1 MRLSRKLMK
10 SISSCLLAA
19 APVCCAAQFSIPAA
33 LAQEQV
39 QAANRL
45 DGRLDAKRVQGL
57 RHLIVCVDGV
67 GFSTIEKMRAKG
79 RFGKF
84 QSPARMI
91 SPFPSLTNLSLSEIL
106 EPAGAKASAGYED
119 SYYDVERKAI
129 RGGLV
134 DRFKGGTFIDGTF
147 RELFDYHPSAIKSGL
162 GYALPPV
169 STYVEAWS
177 DIVRMRQ
184 KFRSSKAPVFF
195 AYIGSTDSLAHLGGE
210 RMLRKFLGQLDDTLS
225 SLVAEGNGDV
235 QVTIF
240 SDHGNHFTG
249 YRRVGLKDPLRRAGL
264 KIESQVKDDSS
275 VVFPQYGL
283 VGCAMLFTT
292 ENSEQRVAET
302 VAPVRGVDFAAYE
315 HGGVVHVTGRNGT
328 ATIEQLGDRFRYRA
342 TDGDPL
348 QLGSVLLQL
357 AAAGRSDERG
367 FVAASDW
374 FAATRGDARPDA
386 VRRIYDGAT
395 NHVRNRASVVV
406 NLEDG
411 YYSGSAFL
419 DVFAILQSTHGSLG
433 REQSTGFLMSTQREL
448 PAYVSADDLWSVIG
462 SPELR
467 KSPPLA
473 AERAA
478 K

>member
-19 APVCCAAQFSIPAA
+19 APACCAQFSLPAV
-33 LAQEQV
+33 LAQEPVRMAHVAETARARGQ
-39 QAANRL
+39 
-45 DGRLDAKRVQGL
+45 

-106 EPAGAKASAGYED
+106 EPAGAKPSAGYED
-119 SYYDVERKAI
+119 SYFDLKENSI

-134 DRFKGGTFIDGTF
+134 DRFKGGSFIHGTF

-177 DIVRMRQ
+177 DIVRLKQ
-184 KFRSSKAPVFF
+184 KFRASKAPVFF

-210 RMLRKFLGQLDDTLS
+210 RMLRKFMGQLDDTLTKI
-225 SLVAEGNGDV
+225 VADSDGEV

-249 YRRVGLKDPLRRAGL
+249 YHRVSLKEPLRRAGM
-264 KIESQVKDDSS
+264 KIETRVQDDRS

-283 VGCAMLFTT
+283 IGCALLFTT
-292 ENSEQRVAET
+292 EDSEPKVADA
-302 VAPVRGVDFAAYE
+302 VANVRGVDFAAYE
-315 HGGVVHVTGRNGT
+315 HDGVVHVTSRGGG
-328 ATIEQLGDRFRYRA
+328 ATIERQGDRFRYRT

-348 QLGSVLLQL
+348 QLASVLLQL
-357 AAAGRSDERG
+357 AAAGRADGQG
-367 FVAASDW
+367 FISASDW
-374 FAATRGDARPDA
+374 FIATQGDARPDA

-395 NHVRNRASVVV
+395 NHVRNRASVVI

-433 REQSTGFLMSTQREL
+433 REQSTGFLMSTQNEL

-467 KSPPLA
+467 KTAEVL
-473 AERAA
+473 ERAA

>member
-1 MRLSRKLMK
+1 MK
-10 SISSCLLAA
+10 SIAACLMAA
-19 APVCCAAQFSIPAA
+19 APACCPQSSVSTVFAQAPLD
-33 LAQEQV
+33 LAEEAQTQSS
-39 QAANRL
+39 
-45 DGRLDAKRVQGL
+45 

-79 RFGKF
+79 RFRLF
-84 QSPARMI
+84 AAPARMI

-106 EPAGAKASAGYED
+106 EPAGARASAGYED
-119 SYYDVERKAI
+119 SYFDIEKNAM

-134 DRFKGGTFIDGTF
+134 DRFKGGSFIHGTF

-177 DIVRMRQ
+177 DIVRLKQ
-184 KFRSSKAPVFF
+184 KFRSSRAPVFF

-210 RMLRKFLGQLDDTLS
+210 RMLRKFMGQLDDALS
-225 SLVAEGNGDV
+225 NIMNDAKGEVR
-235 QVTIF
+235 VTIF

-249 YRRVGLKDPLRRAGL
+249 YRRVSLKEPIRRAGL
-264 KIESQVKDDSS
+264 RLESHVKDDKS

-292 ENSEQRVAET
+292 EESEKRVADV
-302 VAPVRGVDFAAYE
+302 VANVRGVDFAAYE
-315 HGGVVHVTGRNGT
+315 HDGVVHVAGHSGG
-328 ATIEQLGDRFRYRA
+328 AIIERQGDRFRYRSD
-342 TDGDPL
+342 DGDPL
-348 QLGSVLLQL
+348 GLASVLLQL
-357 AAAGRSDERG
+357 AAEGKTDAKG
-367 FVAASDW
+367 FVSATDW
-374 FAATRGDARPDA
+374 FAATNDASRPDA
-386 VRRIYDGAT
+386 VRRVFEAVT

-419 DVFAILQSTHGSLG
+419 DVFAVLQSTHGSLG
-433 REQSTGFLMSTQREL
+433 REQSTGFLMSTQRDL
-448 PAYVSADDLWSVIG
+448 PAYVRADDLWSVIG
-462 SPELR
+462 SPQLR
-467 KSPPLA
+467 KSAQVA
-473 AERAA
+473 AGTA

>member
-1 MRLSRKLMK
+1 MWVSRKLMK
-10 SISSCLLAA
+10 SIAACLMAA
-19 APVCCAAQFSIPAA
+19 APTCCPQSSVSTVFAQAPLA
-33 LAQEQV
+33 LAKEASTQSS
-39 QAANRL
+39 
-45 DGRLDAKRVQGL
+45 

-79 RFGKF
+79 RFRAF
-84 QSPARMI
+84 APPSRMI

-106 EPAGAKASAGYED
+106 EPAGARASAGYED
-119 SYYDVERKAI
+119 SYFDIEKNSM

-134 DRFKGGTFIDGTF
+134 DRFKGGSFIHGTF

-177 DIVRMRQ
+177 DIVRLKQ
-184 KFRSSKAPVFF
+184 KFRSSRAPVFF

-210 RMLRKFLGQLDDTLS
+210 RMLGNFLGQLDDALTNIM
-225 SLVAEGNGDV
+225 AESKGEV
-235 QVTIF
+235 RVTIF

-249 YRRVGLKDPLRRAGL
+249 YRRVSLKEPIRRAGL
-264 KIESQVKDDSS
+264 RLESQVKDDKS

-292 ENSEQRVAET
+292 EESEKRVADA
-302 VAPVRGVDFAAYE
+302 VANVRGVDFAAYE
-315 HGGVVHVTGRNGT
+315 HDGVVHVAGHSGG
-328 ATIEQLGDRFRYRA
+328 ALIEKQGDRFSYRSD
-342 TDGDPL
+342 DGDPL
-348 QLGSVLLQL
+348 GLATALLKL
-357 AAAGRSDERG
+357 AAEGKMDAGGIVS
-367 FVAASDW
+367 ATDW
-374 FAATRGDARPDA
+374 FAATNDARRPDA
-386 VRRIYDGAT
+386 ARRVFEAAT

-433 REQSTGFLMSTQREL
+433 REQSTGFLMSTQRGL
-448 PAYVSADDLWSVIG
+448 PGYVRADDLWSVIG
-462 SPELR
+462 APQLR
-467 KSPPLA
+467 KSAQVA
-473 AERAA
+473 AGTA

>member
-1 MRLSRKLMK
+1 M
-10 SISSCLLAA
+10 
-19 APVCCAAQFSIPAA
+19 PAA
-33 LAQEQV
+33 FAQERV
-39 QAANRL
+39 TP
-45 DGRLDAKRVQGL
+45 AKKLETVRTLGP

-67 GFSTIEKMRAKG
+67 GFSTIEKLRAKG

-106 EPAGAKASAGYED
+106 EPAGAQASAGYED
-119 SYYDVERKAI
+119 SYYDVERNSI

-134 DRFKGGTFIDGTF
+134 DRFKGGSFIDGTF

-169 STYVEAWS
+169 STYVEAWT
-177 DIVRMRQ
+177 DIVRLKQ
-184 KFRSSKAPVFF
+184 KFRASKAPVFF

-210 RMLRKFLGQLDDTLS
+210 RMLRKFLGQLDDALI
-225 SLVAEGNGDV
+225 SLAAEGNGDV

-249 YRRVGLKDPLRRAGL
+249 YQRVSLKDPIRRAGM
-264 KIESQVKDDSS
+264 KIEGRVKDDRS

-292 ENSEQRVAET
+292 ENSEQRVAEA

-315 HGGVVHVTGRNGT
+315 HGGVVHVTGRNGS
-328 ATIEQLGDRFRYRA
+328 ATIERLGDRFRYRS

-348 QLGSVLLQL
+348 QLASVLLQL
-357 AAAGRSDERG
+357 AAAGRTDARG
-367 FVAASDW
+367 FVAADDW
-374 FAATRGDARPDA
+374 FAATRGDVRPDA

-395 NHVRNRASVVV
+395 NHVRNRASVVI

-419 DVFAILQSTHGSLG
+419 DVFASLRSTHGSLG

-467 KSPPLA
+467 KSAQVA

>member
-19 APVCCAAQFSIPAA
+19 TPMCCVPSAQFALPAAFAQERVKTAPVID
-33 LAQEQV
+33 V
-39 QAANRL
+39 VK
-45 DGRLDAKRVQGL
+45 GRAP
-57 RHLIVCVDGV
+57 RHLIICVDGV

-119 SYYDVERKAI
+119 SYFDKEKNSI

-134 DRFKGGTFIDGTF
+134 DRFRGGSFIDGTF

-169 STYVEAWS
+169 STYVEAWT
-177 DIVRMRQ
+177 DIVRMKQ
-184 KFRSSKAPVFF
+184 KFRSSTASVFF

-210 RMLRKFLGQLDDTLS
+210 RMLRKFLGQLDDTIS
-225 SLVAEGNGDV
+225 KIVAEGPGDV
-235 QVTIF
+235 RVTIF

-249 YRRVGLKDPLRRAGL
+249 YHRVSLKDPIRRAGL
-264 KIESQVKDDSS
+264 KIENRVKDDRS

-292 ENSEQRVAET
+292 ENSEQRVAEA
-302 VAPVRGVDFAAYE
+302 VAGVRGVDFAAYE
-315 HGGVVHVTGRNGT
+315 HDGVVHLAGRTGS
-328 ATIEQLGDRFRYRA
+328 ATIERSGDRFRYR
-342 TDGDPL
+342 TRDGDPL
-348 QLGSVLLQL
+348 QLASVLLQL
-357 AAAGRSDERG
+357 DAAGRTDALG
-367 FVAASDW
+367 FVSAEDW
-374 FAATRGDARPDA
+374 FLATKGDARADA
-386 VRRIYDGAT
+386 VRRIYNGAT
-395 NHVRNRASVVV
+395 DHVRNRASVVI

-419 DVFAILQSTHGSLG
+419 DVFAMLQSTHGSLG
-433 REQSTGFLMSTQREL
+433 REQSTGFLMSTQRDL

-467 KSPPLA
+467 KSASVMA
-473 AERAA
+473 AAVG